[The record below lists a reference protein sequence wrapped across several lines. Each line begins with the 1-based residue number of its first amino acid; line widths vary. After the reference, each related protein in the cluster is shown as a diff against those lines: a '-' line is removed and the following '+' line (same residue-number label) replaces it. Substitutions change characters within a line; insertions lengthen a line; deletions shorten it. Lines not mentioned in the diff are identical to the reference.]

1 MAEAKSLDCVQMKNT
16 IQARLRL
23 EREGQREEE
32 VHRNLLEWLETGV
45 DGLARWWR
53 SIPQS
58 RASAHP
64 PV

>member
-1 MAEAKSLDCVQMKNT
+1 MAEAKSLDCVKLKNA

-32 VHRNLLEWLETGV
+32 VHRNRLEWLETG
-45 DGLARWWR
+45 DDSLARWWR
-53 SIPQS
+53 SISQA
-58 RASAHP
+58 RASARP